1 MGDSPTI
8 PWRLLDIEILVEDHE
23 TGGKN
28 QYYIYPYHFASGDL
42 HAYCRLQNFSKTTFS
57 KKFFQEYHQSRCQTV
72 LIQIRPDILL
82 GLRALTHL
90 FGNGAGAHGIGKI
103 RGVLT

>member
-28 QYYIYPYHFASGDL
+28 QHNIYAKCSKILNAFLLLFSNKMLVIMAGIHNMLARKANREDSDQTASL
-42 HAYCRLQNFSKTTFS
+42 EA
-57 KKFFQEYHQSRCQTV
+57 V
-72 LIQIRPDILL
+72 
-82 GLRALTHL
+82 
-90 FGNGAGAHGIGKI
+90 
-103 RGVLT
+103 